1 MSEPAPPPG
10 DPTRALAWIFR
21 ETALFGLS
29 LLFRVYPEMEPAWW
43 RGKGR
48 KAA

>member
-1 MSEPAPPPG
+1 MTPAPTEPG
-10 DPTRALAWIFR
+10 RVALWIFR